1 MRKQTTYKRKGNFKG
16 FLFVLG
22 LLIVGGILIYTQHLV
37 SILQE
42 KSRESINFRVRV
54 LEENLNNEE
63 MSGDFGFILT
73 EVIQGIDFPVIYT
86 DAQMEPQFCKN
97 INPDYD
103 SLRVLPA
110 SVADELKQELG
121 DLDSE
126 NPPIP
131 ISYQGY
137 VLGYYHYGVS
147 SIIKQ
152 LRWLPYIEIAVAVL
166 FILIGYIGFSQI
178 KKSEQR
184 HIWVGMAKE
193 TAHQLGTPLSS
204 IHGWIELLRE
214 NPKEL
219 YKALD
224 EMHIDANRLS
234 KIALRFSQI
243 GSFPALHKLDVVD
256 ILQNTVI
263 YIRKRLPRID
273 KKIIIKEDYQ
283 TKPLIELNGELFEW
297 VIENLIKNAID
308 SIENKSGTI
317 ELKIFSEDNDYISID
332 VSDTGKGIN
341 TFDKNHIF
349 KPGYSTKTRGW
360 GLGLSLAKRII
371 EDYHGGKLFLKDTRI
386 GKGSVF
392 RILLKRT

>member
-1 MRKQTTYKRKGNFKG
+1 MTQATYKRKGNFKG
-16 FLFVLG
+16 FLFILG
-22 LLIVGGILIYTQHLV
+22 LLIVAAILFYTQHLV
-37 SILQE
+37 NILQE
-42 KSRESINFRVRV
+42 KSRASINFRVRV
-54 LEENLNNEE
+54 LEENLNSEE
-63 MSGDFGFILT
+63 TTGDFGFVLT

-86 DAQMEPQFCKN
+86 DAQKEPQFCIN
-97 INPDYD
+97 IKPEYD
-103 SLRVLPA
+103 SLKVLPPEIA
-110 SVADELKQELG
+110 SILKEELE
-121 DLDSE
+121 DLDGE

-147 SIIKQ
+147 SIVRQ
-152 LRWLPYIEIAVAVL
+152 LRWLPYIEIGVAVI

-204 IHGWIELLRE
+204 IHGWIELLKD

-219 YKALD
+219 DKALI
-224 EMHIDANRLS
+224 EMNIDANRLS

-243 GSFPALHKLDVVD
+243 GSFPALKKQNIVE
-256 ILQNTVI
+256 ILKNTVV

-273 KKIIIKEDYQ
+273 KKILIKEDYQ
-283 TKPLIELNGELFEW
+283 VEPLIELNGELFEW

-308 SIENKSGTI
+308 SIEDRSGTI
-317 ELKIFSEDNDYISID
+317 ELKLFAEDNDYISID

-341 TFDKNHIF
+341 SRDKKHVF

-371 EDYHGGKLFLKDTRI
+371 EEYHGGKLFLKDTRI

-392 RILLKRT
+392 RILLKRS

>member
-1 MRKQTTYKRKGNFKG
+1 MREVTYKRKGNFKG
-16 FLFVLG
+16 SLFIVG
-22 LLIVGGILIYTQHLV
+22 LLIVGGILFYTQYLV
-37 SILQE
+37 NVLQE

-54 LEENLNNEE
+54 LEENLNNPD
-63 MSGDFGFILT
+63 MNGDFGFLLT

-86 DAQMEPQFCKN
+86 DAEMEPQFCIN
-97 INPDYD
+97 IKPEFD

-110 SVADELKQELG
+110 NILAALKNELH

-126 NPPIP
+126 NLPIS

-147 SIIKQ
+147 SIIRQ
-152 LRWLPYIEIAVAVL
+152 LRWLPYIEITVAIL

-204 IHGWIELLRE
+204 IHGWIELLKD
-214 NPKEL
+214 NPINLE
-219 YKALD
+219 KALH
-224 EMHIDANRLS
+224 EMDIDANRLS

-243 GSFPALHKLDVVD
+243 GSYPTLKELESVD
-256 ILQNTVI
+256 ILQNAVA

-273 KKIIIKEDYQ
+273 KKISINEYYEIRPIIQ
-283 TKPLIELNGELFEW
+283 LNGELFEW
-297 VIENLIKNAID
+297 VIENLVKNAID
-308 SIENKSGTI
+308 SIENRLGTV
-317 ELKIFSEDNDYISID
+317 ELKLKAEDDHFISID
-332 VSDTGKGIN
+332 ISDTGKGIG
-341 TFDKNHIF
+341 TRDKNHIF
-349 KPGYSTKTRGW
+349 KPGFSTKTRGW

-371 EDYHGGKLFLKDTRI
+371 EEYHGGKLYLKETRI
-386 GKGSVF
+386 GEGSTF
-392 RILLKRT
+392 RILLRRSS

>member
-1 MRKQTTYKRKGNFKG
+1 MTQATYKRKGNFKG
-16 FLFVLG
+16 FLFILG
-22 LLIVGGILIYTQHLV
+22 LLIVAAILFYTQHLV
-37 SILQE
+37 NILQE
-42 KSRESINFRVRV
+42 KSRASINFRVRV

-63 MSGDFGFILT
+63 TSGDFGFVLT

-86 DAQMEPQFCKN
+86 DAQMEPQFCIN
-97 INPDYD
+97 IKPEYD
-103 SLRVLPA
+103 SLKVLPPEIA
-110 SVADELKQELG
+110 SILKEELK
-121 DLDSE
+121 DLDGE

-147 SIIKQ
+147 SIVRQ
-152 LRWLPYIEIAVAVL
+152 LRWLPYIEIGVAVI

-204 IHGWIELLRE
+204 IHGWIELLKD

-219 YKALD
+219 DKALI
-224 EMHIDANRLS
+224 EMNIDANRLS

-243 GSFPALHKLDVVD
+243 GSFPALKKQNIVE
-256 ILQNTVI
+256 ILKNTVV

-273 KKIIIKEDYQ
+273 KKILIKEDYQ
-283 TKPLIELNGELFEW
+283 VEPLIELNGELFEW

-308 SIENKSGTI
+308 SIEDKSGTI
-317 ELKIFSEDNDYISID
+317 ELKLFVEENDYISID

-341 TFDKNHIF
+341 SRDKKHVF

-371 EDYHGGKLFLKDTRI
+371 EEYHGGKLFLKDTRI

-392 RILLKRT
+392 RILLKRS

>member
-1 MRKQTTYKRKGNFKG
+1 MAKVTYKRKGNFKG
-16 FLFVLG
+16 FLFIFG
-22 LLIVGGILIYTQHLV
+22 LVIIGSILAYTQHLV
-37 SILQE
+37 NILQE

-54 LEENLNNEE
+54 LEENLNNENI
-63 MSGDFGFILT
+63 SGDFGFVLT

-86 DAQMEPQFCKN
+86 DSQMEPQFCKN
-97 INPDYD
+97 IDPAHD

-110 SVADELKQELG
+110 DLSKELKKELEA
-121 DLDSE
+121 LDRE

-131 ISYQGY
+131 ISYQGI

-152 LRWLPYIEIAVAVL
+152 LKWLPYIEIAVAIL

-204 IHGWIELLRE
+204 IHGWIELLQE

-219 YKALD
+219 DKALH
-224 EMHIDANRLS
+224 EMNIDANRLS

-243 GSFPALHKLDVVD
+243 GSYPALKKLDVVE
-256 ILQNTVI
+256 ILENTVI
-263 YIRKRLPRID
+263 YIRKRLPRIN
-273 KKIIIKEDYQ
+273 KKIQIKEVYELRPHI
-283 TKPLIELNGELFEW
+283 KLNGELFEW

-308 SIENKSGTI
+308 SIENQSGMI
-317 ELKIFSEDNDYISID
+317 ELRLVSEEGEYISID

-341 TFDKNHIF
+341 TRDKNHIF
-349 KPGYSTKTRGW
+349 RPGFSTKTRGW

-371 EDYHGGKLFLKDTRI
+371 EEYHGGKLFLKDSRL
-386 GKGSVF
+386 GNGSTF
-392 RILLKRT
+392 RILLKQT

>member
-1 MRKQTTYKRKGNFKG
+1 
-16 FLFVLG
+16 
-22 LLIVGGILIYTQHLV
+22 
-37 SILQE
+37 
-42 KSRESINFRVRV
+42 
-54 LEENLNNEE
+54 
-63 MSGDFGFILT
+63 
-73 EVIQGIDFPVIYT
+73 
-86 DAQMEPQFCKN
+86 MEPQFCKN
-97 INPDYD
+97 ISPQFD
-103 SLRVLPA
+103 SLKVLPGEIA
-110 SVADELKQELG
+110 ELLKKELR
-121 DLDSE
+121 DFDNE

-131 ISYQGY
+131 ISYNGY

-152 LRWLPYIEIAVAVL
+152 LRWLPYIEISVAVL
-166 FILIGYIGFSQI
+166 FIFIGYIGFSQI

-204 IHGWIELLRE
+204 IHGWLELLKDNPRE
-214 NPKEL
+214 L
-219 YKALD
+219 DKALD
-224 EMHIDANRLS
+224 EMTIDANRLS

-243 GSFPALHKLDVVD
+243 GSFPALKKLDVVE

-263 YIRKRLPRID
+263 YIQKRLPHID
-273 KKIIIKEDYQ
+273 KKIQIKEDYQ
-283 TKPLIELNGELFEW
+283 TRPLIKLNGELFEW

-317 ELKIFSEDNDYISID
+317 ELKLISEDNDYISID
-332 VSDTGKGIN
+332 VADTGKGIG
-341 TFDKNHIF
+341 TRDKNHIF

-371 EDYHGGKLFLKDTRI
+371 EEYHGGKLFLKDTRI

-392 RILLKRT
+392 RILLKGS

>member
-1 MRKQTTYKRKGNFKG
+1 MTQVTYKRKGNFKG
-16 FLFVLG
+16 FLFILG
-22 LLIVGGILIYTQHLV
+22 LLIVAGILFYTQHLV
-37 SILQE
+37 NVLQE
-42 KSRESINFRVRV
+42 KSRASINFRVRV

-63 MSGDFGFILT
+63 TTGDFGFVLT
-73 EVIQGIDFPVIYT
+73 EVIQEIDFPVIYT

-97 INPDYD
+97 IKPEYD
-103 SLRVLPA
+103 SLKVLPPEIA
-110 SVADELKQELG
+110 SILKEELE

-147 SIIKQ
+147 SIVRQ
-152 LRWLPYIEIAVAVL
+152 LRWLPYIEIAVAVI

-204 IHGWIELLRE
+204 IHGWIELLKD

-219 YKALD
+219 DKALI
-224 EMHIDANRLS
+224 EMNIDANRLS

-243 GSFPALHKLDVVD
+243 GSYPALKKQNIVN
-256 ILQNTVI
+256 ILKNTVV
-263 YIRKRLPRID
+263 YTRKRLPRID
-273 KKIIIKEDYQ
+273 KKIQIKEDYQ
-283 TKPLIELNGELFEW
+283 IEPIIELNGELFEW

-308 SIENKSGTI
+308 SIENKSGAI
-317 ELKIFSEDNDYISID
+317 ELKLFAEDNDDVIID
-332 VSDTGKGIN
+332 ISDTGKGIN
-341 TFDKNHIF
+341 SRDKKHIF

-371 EDYHGGKLFLKDTRI
+371 EEYHGGKLILKDTRI
-386 GKGSVF
+386 GNGSVF
-392 RILLKRT
+392 RISLKRS

>member
-1 MRKQTTYKRKGNFKG
+1 MRPVTYKRKGNFKG
-16 FLFVLG
+16 FLFILG
-22 LLIVGGILIYTQHLV
+22 LIIVGCILLYTQHLV

-54 LEENLNNEE
+54 LEENLNNPD
-63 MSGDFGFILT
+63 MNGDFGFLLT

-86 DAQMEPQFCKN
+86 DAQMEPQFCIN
-97 INPDYD
+97 INPEFD
-103 SLRVLPA
+103 SLRVLSPKI
-110 SVADELKQELG
+110 SNELKEELQV
-121 DLDSE
+121 LDSE
-126 NPPIP
+126 NSPIS

-137 VLGYYHYGVS
+137 ILGYYHYGVS

-152 LRWLPYIEIAVAVL
+152 LRWLPYIEISVAIL

-204 IHGWIELLRE
+204 IHGWIELLKD
-214 NPKEL
+214 NPKKL
-219 YKALD
+219 DNALH
-224 EMHIDANRLS
+224 EMDIDANRLS

-243 GSFPALHKLDVVD
+243 GSFPALQKLEIVE
-256 ILQNTVI
+256 ILQNVVA

-273 KKIIIKEDYQ
+273 KKILIKEYYDIS
-283 TKPLIELNGELFEW
+283 PRIELNGELFEW
-297 VIENLIKNAID
+297 VVENLVKNAID
-308 SIENKSGTI
+308 AIENRSGTVKLF
-317 ELKIFSEDNDYISID
+317 LKVEDDQFISID
-332 VSDTGKGIN
+332 VSDTGKGIS
-341 TFDKNHIF
+341 TRDKNHIF
-349 KPGYSTKTRGW
+349 KPGFSTKTRGW

-371 EDYHGGKLFLKDTRI
+371 EEYHGGKLFLKETRI

-392 RILLKRT
+392 RILLRRS

>member
-1 MRKQTTYKRKGNFKG
+1 MSQVTYKRKGNFTG
-16 FLFVLG
+16 FLFILG
-22 LLIVGGILIYTQHLV
+22 LLIVGGILLYTQHLV

-54 LEENLNNEE
+54 LEENLNNPD
-63 MSGDFGFILT
+63 MNGDFGFLLT

-86 DAQMEPQFCKN
+86 DAEMEPQLCIN
-97 INPDYD
+97 IKPEFD
-103 SLRVLPA
+103 SLKVLTPEI
-110 SVADELKQELG
+110 SNELKDELQ
-121 DLDSE
+121 DLDNE
-126 NPPIP
+126 NPPIS

-152 LRWLPYIEIAVAVL
+152 LRWLPYIEIALAIL

-204 IHGWIELLRE
+204 IHGWIELLKD
-214 NPKEL
+214 NPKRL
-219 YKALD
+219 DKALH
-224 EMHIDANRLS
+224 EMDIDANRLS

-243 GSFPALHKLDVVD
+243 GSFPALQKLDIVE
-256 ILQNTVI
+256 ILQNAIV

-273 KKIIIKEDYQ
+273 KKISIMENYEFS
-283 TKPLIELNGELFEW
+283 PLIELNGELFEW
-297 VIENLIKNAID
+297 VIENLVKNAVD
-308 SIENKSGTI
+308 AIESRSGTI
-317 ELKIFSEDNDYISID
+317 KLKLKAENDKFISID
-332 VSDTGKGIN
+332 VSDTGKGVGAR
-341 TFDKNHIF
+341 DRNHIF
-349 KPGYSTKTRGW
+349 KPGFSSKKRGW

-371 EDYHGGKLFLKDTRI
+371 EEYHGGKLFLKETRT
-386 GKGSVF
+386 GKGSTF
-392 RILLKRT
+392 RILLRRPL